1 MKKRKQSIVSII
13 HIFFSFFFEQHQIVC
28 LGSGYFGRIRV
39 LANGRVQDLILQPS
53 NVQIYTTQNPGY
65 GSEYHII
72 LQYPFPG
79 EYLLCRY
86 KVGAQSSIS
95 PIFPH
100 IPHSFPILLSIFW
113 RIFTGLLLGGGSTQD
128 FSSLFPYLPIF
139 SRLFPFSFH
148 FLENIYLAVTR
159 RGPNSVFP
167 LSFPIF
173 SHYSLHFL
181 ENIHKAVTRQ
191 RLNPVFPPFH
201 IFPLFLSIF

>member
-1 MKKRKQSIVSII
+1 MGV
-13 HIFFSFFFEQHQIVC
+13 
-28 LGSGYFGRIRV
+28 
-39 LANGRVQDLILQPS
+39 
-53 NVQIYTTQNPGY
+53 
-65 GSEYHII
+65 
-72 LQYPFPG
+72 
-79 EYLLCRY
+79 
-86 KVGAQSSIS
+86 QSSIS
-95 PIFPH
+95 PIFPP

-201 IFPLFLSIF
+201 IFPLFFPSSEGYSLCRHALSLSPSLASLLLFPVFTSLFSISLCALSLS